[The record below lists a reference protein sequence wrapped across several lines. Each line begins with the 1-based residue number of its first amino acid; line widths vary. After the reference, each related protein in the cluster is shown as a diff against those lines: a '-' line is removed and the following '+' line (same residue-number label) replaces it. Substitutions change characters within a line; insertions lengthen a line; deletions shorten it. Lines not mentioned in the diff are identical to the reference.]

1 MPKLSQQFFKAQ
13 TFSPSA
19 CWISVK
25 YKFNLPY
32 YCVISC
38 WDGFLCFAVSFGNG
52 NISFLFEQQKH
63 LQQHLPVWLNTETA
77 TVITSSAVVA
87 ATALPLLQQQQPF
100 LSQYY
105 CVTPAQVLT
114 PVGGTWG
121 WAGFCEEFLSAV
133 LGPEGLPGEAV
144 CLHKNC
150 NPLLW

>member
-63 LQQHLPVWLNTETA
+63 LQQHSPVWLNTETA

-87 ATALPLLQQQQPF
+87 ATALPLLLQQQPL

-114 PVGGTWG
+114 PRHPSWWNLGLGWVLWGIFECCAGTWG
-121 WAGFCEEFLSAV
+121 PARGGS
-133 LGPEGLPGEAV
+133 LPAQK
-144 CLHKNC
+144 L
-150 NPLLW
+150 